1 MNVERKTQAARSAAT
16 RDALISAA
24 RVLFAEH
31 GYAEVGTEQI
41 VRAAGVTRGALYH
54 HFPDKQALFAAVFE
68 ALEIDV
74 AARIAAAA
82 GAETD
87 PDPIAIMRAGVAA
100 WLDAC
105 AEPEVHRIMLTD
117 APAVLGWERWVAISN
132 QHNMGLAQALLE
144 AAMEVGRIPRQPV
157 APLAHTVIGAV
168 REAAMYLARA
178 DDQRRARAEIGYV
191 MDQLLR
197 GLTAEDVNP
206 PSPAGRARSRR
217 RDEPSARGRRRP

>member
-16 RDALISAA
+16 RDALIAAA
-24 RVLFAEH
+24 RGLFAER
-31 GYAEVGTEQI
+31 GYADVGTEEI
-41 VRAAGVTRGALYH
+41 VRTAGVTRGALYH
-54 HFPDKQALFAAVFE
+54 HFPDKLALFAAVFE
-68 ALEIDV
+68 DLETDV
-74 AARIAAAA
+74 AARIAGAA

-117 APAVLGWERWVAISN
+117 APAVLGWERWVEISN
-132 QHNMGLAQALLE
+132 RHNMGLAQALLE
-144 AAMEVGRIPRQPV
+144 AAMDVGRVPRQPV
-157 APLAHTVIGAV
+157 TPLAHTLIGAV

-178 DDQRRARAEIGYV
+178 DDQRQARIDIGRV

-197 GLTAEDVNP
+197 GLTAE
-206 PSPAGRARSRR
+206 
-217 RDEPSARGRRRP
+217 

>member
-24 RVLFAEH
+24 RGLFAER

-54 HFPDKQALFAAVFE
+54 HFPDKLALFAAVFE
-68 ALEIDV
+68 ALETDV
-74 AARIAAAA
+74 AGRIAEAA
-82 GAETD
+82 GQEPD

-117 APAVLGWERWVAISN
+117 APAVLGWERWVEISN
-132 QHNMGLAQALLE
+132 RYNMGLAQALLE
-144 AAMEVGRIPRQPV
+144 AAMEVGRVPRQPV
-157 APLAHTVIGAV
+157 APLAHTLIGAV

-178 DDQRRARAEIGYV
+178 ADQRQARAEIGHV

-197 GLTAEDVNP
+197 GLATEPVS
-206 PSPAGRARSRR
+206 PSAAARARSRR
-217 RDEPSARGRRRP
+217 RG

>member
-1 MNVERKTQAARSAAT
+1 MNVERKAQAARSAAT

-24 RVLFAEH
+24 RGLFADR

-54 HFPDKQALFAAVFE
+54 HFPDKLALFAAVFE
-68 ALEIDV
+68 ALETDV
-74 AARIAAAA
+74 AGRIAEAA
-82 GAETD
+82 GQEPD

-117 APAVLGWERWVAISN
+117 APAVLGWERWVEISN
-132 QHNMGLAQALLE
+132 RYNMGLAQALLE
-144 AAMEVGRIPRQPV
+144 AAMEVGRVPRQPV
-157 APLAHTVIGAV
+157 APLAHTLIGAV

-178 DDQRRARAEIGYV
+178 ADQRQARAEIGHV

-197 GLTAEDVNP
+197 GLATEPVS
-206 PSPAGRARSRR
+206 PSAAARARSRR
-217 RDEPSARGRRRP
+217 RG

>member
-16 RDALISAA
+16 RDALITAA
-24 RVLFAEH
+24 RRLFAER
-31 GYAEVGTEQI
+31 GYADVGTEEI
-41 VRAAGVTRGALYH
+41 VRTAGVTRGALYH
-54 HFPDKQALFAAVFE
+54 HFPDKLALFAAVFE
-68 ALEIDV
+68 ALETDV
-74 AARIAAAA
+74 AGRIAAAA

-117 APAVLGWERWVAISN
+117 APAVLGWERWVEISN
-132 QHNMGLAQALLE
+132 QHNMGLAQALLA
-144 AAMEVGRIPRQPV
+144 AAMDVGRVPRQPV
-157 APLAHTVIGAV
+157 APLAHTLIGAV

-178 DDQRRARAEIGYV
+178 ADQRQARVDIGRV

-197 GLTAEDVNP
+197 GLTVE
-206 PSPAGRARSRR
+206 
-217 RDEPSARGRRRP
+217 